1 MAYYDMKLTTAST
14 LEGYRVVQQFG
25 IVFGE
30 VVFKHGFIKALGASL
45 SDTVDKIRFGSHEM
59 SGSSALIE
67 SAREYAYE
75 KMIKQASDRGAN
87 AIVAIDSDNTIGGEV
102 MYISLFGTAV
112 KVVPEED
119 YENEKRRAREKEE
132 QEKTRLEKLKEEIIR
147 QKKEIANEIEQKK
160 QDGIE
165 VTDVSAEDLFL
176 AQMKEESSL
185 ISIWKIW
192 SIHELGNKYRNIDTY
207 LNMKK
212 DTELQ
217 QGKLNNLEQIKGIIE
232 QMLTK
237 EIQGSN
243 Q

>member
-1 MAYYDMKLTTAST
+1 MAYYDMKMTTASS

-30 VVFKHGFIKALGASL
+30 VVFKHGFLKTLGASL

-75 KMIKQASDRGAN
+75 KMMKQASERGAN
-87 AIVAIDSDNTIGGEV
+87 AIVAIDSDNTIGGDV
-102 MYISLFGTAV
+102 MYISLYGTAV

-119 YENEKRRAREKEE
+119 YENEKRKAREKEE
-132 QEKTRLEKLKEEIIR
+132 QEKARIEKIKEDIIR
-147 QKKEIANEIEQKK
+147 QKKEMADEIEQKK
-160 QDGIE
+160 QEGIE
-165 VTDVSAEDLFL
+165 TVEVSDEDMFL
-176 AQMKEESSL
+176 AQMKEESTV

-192 SIHELGNKYRNIDTY
+192 SIHELGKKYRNIDTY

-217 QGKLNNLEQIKGIIE
+217 QGKLNNLDQIKGIIE

-237 EIQGSN
+237 EIQGGN
-243 Q
+243 